1 MNHGLS
7 HGLDMELVE
16 TLQEDALNLSTR
28 IIVTQ
33 LVEVETQVL
42 SLILFLT
49 ISFLLMELL

>member
-1 MNHGLS
+1 MNHGPS
-7 HGLDMELVE
+7 HGLDMELEE

-42 SLILFLT
+42 NHILLLI
-49 ISFLLMELL
+49 I